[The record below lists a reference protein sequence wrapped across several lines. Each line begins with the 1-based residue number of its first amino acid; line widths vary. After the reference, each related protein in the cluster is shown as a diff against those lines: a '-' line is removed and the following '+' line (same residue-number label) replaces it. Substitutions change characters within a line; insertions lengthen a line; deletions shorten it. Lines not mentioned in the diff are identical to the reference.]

1 MTKDMIYDVEKEEFV
16 TPPKGYLDYL
26 ERERRKKKIP
36 YDREEVI
43 DKLTE
48 TVKWIEEVCDGRG
61 DVDWALA
68 NIQIYFHRLERILSA
83 DGSL

>member
-1 MTKDMIYDVEKEEFV
+1 MTKEMIYDVEKEEFV

-26 ERERRKKKIP
+26 EKAHREKKIP
-36 YDREEVI
+36 NDRDEVYDKVI
-43 DKLTE
+43 E
-48 TVKWIEEVCDGRG
+48 TAKWLKKVCDGRG

-68 NIQIYFHRLERILSA
+68 NLQVYFHRLERILNA